1 MTKTFC
7 DICGKETST
16 YRKQLLTLNELGN
29 PHEKTYELCS
39 DCARNIADN
48 ISQYINEKRYE
59 N

>member
-7 DICGKETST
+7 DICGKETSI

-29 PHEKTYELCS
+29 PHEKTYELCF

-48 ISQYINEKRYE
+48 ISQYINEKRSE